1 MFRPILF
8 SCFLF
13 VTLTNAIL
21 AADAKPKELLVG
33 DSAPPLAVKE
43 FVKGEPVKELAKGK
57 VYVVEFWA
65 TWCGPCIKAIPH
77 VTELQAK
84 HKDVVFIGVDVMES
98 ADDEVRAFVKKMGD
112 KMNYRVAIDKP
123 DPAADN
129 PDSGVMARTWLEASH
144 QQGIPCSM
152 IVDAAG
158 KLAWIGHPMEL
169 DEPLEKVIAGKW
181 DLAAA
186 AKEFKAEI
194 EAMKIEEELTEK
206 VDEAIEAGKFAD
218 AVKLL
223 DAGFAKAPPL
233 EEQYGMVKFNALLAI
248 EKTDQAFAYGTQLA
262 EKFGKKDPNI
272 PFGLAMSVLTDDE
285 EEPVEKLDAAAS
297 KFAVTVTTQLVK
309 VLADFDGVDDAN
321 RSVGQ
326 ELHALALF
334 VAGNAKDA
342 VASQEQAIKLAKGSP
357 REKDKSLAEKLKKYQ
372 AAVKK

>member
-1 MFRPILF
+1 MLRPILI

-13 VTLTNAIL
+13 VTLTSTVV

-33 DSAPPLAVKE
+33 DAAPPLAVKE
-43 FVKGEPVKELAKGK
+43 FVKGEPVKELTKGK

-158 KLAWIGHPMEL
+158 KLAWVGHPMEL
-169 DEPLEKVIAGKW
+169 DEPLEEVIAGKW

-194 EAMKIEEELTEK
+194 DAMKIEEELTEK

-223 DAGFAKAPPL
+223 DAGFAKAPSL
-233 EEQYGMVKFNALLAI
+233 EEEYGMVKFNALLAI
-248 EKTDQAFAYGTQLA
+248 EKPDQAFAYGTQLS

-272 PFGLAMSVLTDDE
+272 PFSLAMSVLTDDE
-285 EEPVEKLDAAAS
+285 EEPVDQLDAAAG

-334 VAGNAKDA
+334 VTGNAKDA

-357 REKDKSLAEKLKKYQ
+357 REKDKSLAAKLKKYQ